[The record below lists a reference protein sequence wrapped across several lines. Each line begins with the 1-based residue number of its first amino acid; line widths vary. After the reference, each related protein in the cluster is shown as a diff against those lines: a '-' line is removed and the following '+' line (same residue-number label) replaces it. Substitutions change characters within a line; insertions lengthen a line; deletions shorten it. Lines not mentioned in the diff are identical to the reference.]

1 MPMKKLL
8 LLSLLLGLGAM
19 LSPPVQAETHLQ
31 EMVIVDQEVDSL
43 LTIDVA
49 PVSVLEE
56 KPAPVPDTEGVVVA
70 PRFTATHFA
79 ERDIVVP
86 IAQRKRMIPPLEST
100 LYRSSRQQNS
110 IETWHYHYGHWMLC

>member
-1 MPMKKLL
+1 MKKLL
-8 LLSLLLGLGAM
+8 LLSLLLGLVAM

-56 KPAPVPDTEGVVVA
+56 KPIPVLDTEGVVVS
-70 PRFTATHFA
+70 PRFTAIYSA

-86 IAQRKRMIPPLEST
+86 IAQRKRMIPPLESA

-110 IETWHYHYGHWMLC
+110 IESWHYHYGHWMLC